1 MVNNENMDNV
11 RLNLTENEKVAQVAL
26 GLGDHMKFNMQENN
40 LNTLINREKAN
51 KFNDQVDAYNE
62 ALNEN
67 NKKTE
72 QAQSELPYDIEK
84 AELKPMF
91 SRIIVKPLAH
101 NPFQKIEMRGS
112 LIVDAGGYTPH
123 AELNPVSG
131 KYEEQKEF
139 IVTGCVVEVGPDV
152 KYLQEGDVI
161 YYRRD
166 TVVPVPFFK
175 QGLVSLAE
183 NQVIAAV
190 NEGLTERFKN
200 VQ

>member
-1 MVNNENMDNV
+1 MSE
-11 RLNLTENEKVAQVAL
+11 RLYLTENEKLAQAAI
-26 GLGDHMKFNMQENN
+26 GLGDHLKFNMQENN
-40 LNTLINREKAN
+40 IDTLIKKEKAN
-51 KFNDQVDAYNE
+51 KFNSQVDAYKE
-62 ALNEN
+62 ALEEN

-72 QAQSELPYDIEK
+72 QAQNEVQYNIEK

-101 NPFQKIEMRGS
+101 NPFQKVQMQGS

-123 AELNPVSG
+123 AELNPISG
-131 KYEEQKEF
+131 QYEEQKEF
-139 IVTGCVVEVGPDV
+139 IVTGCVVEVGPET
-152 KYLQEGDVI
+152 KYLKEGDVV

-183 NQVIAAV
+183 NQVIAVVA
-190 NEGLTERFKN
+190 ESLSERFNN
-200 VQ
+200 V

>member
-1 MVNNENMDNV
+1 MSE
-11 RLNLTENEKVAQVAL
+11 RLYLTENEKLAQAAT
-26 GLGDHMKFNMQENN
+26 GLGDHIKFNMQENN
-40 LNTLINREKAN
+40 IDTLIKKEKAN
-51 KFNDQVDAYNE
+51 KFNSQVDAYKE
-62 ALNEN
+62 ALEEN

-72 QAQSELPYDIEK
+72 QAQNEVQYDIEK

-101 NPFQKIEMRGS
+101 NPFQKVQMQGS

-131 KYEEQKEF
+131 QYEEQREF
-139 IVTGCVVEVGPDV
+139 IVTGCVVEVGPET
-152 KYLQEGDVI
+152 KYLKEGDVV

-183 NQVIAAV
+183 NQVIAVVA
-190 NEGLTERFKN
+190 ESLSERFKN
-200 VQ
+200 TKDNA

>member
-1 MVNNENMDNV
+1 MSE
-11 RLNLTENEKVAQVAL
+11 RLYLTENEKLAQAAI
-26 GLGDHMKFNMQENN
+26 GLGDHLKFNMQENN
-40 LNTLINREKAN
+40 IDTLIKKEKAN
-51 KFNDQVDAYNE
+51 KFNSQVDAYRE
-62 ALNEN
+62 ALEEN

-72 QAQSELPYDIEK
+72 QAQNEVQYDIEK

-101 NPFQKIEMRGS
+101 NPFQKVQMQGS

-123 AELNPVSG
+123 AELNPISG
-131 KYEEQKEF
+131 QYEEQKEF
-139 IVTGCVVEVGPDV
+139 IVTGCVVEVGPET
-152 KYLQEGDVI
+152 KYLKEGDVV

-183 NQVIAAV
+183 NQVIAVV
-190 NEGLTERFKN
+190 NEGLTERFNN
-200 VQ
+200 V

>member
-62 ALNEN
+62 VLNEN

-139 IVTGCVVEVGPDV
+139 IVTGCVIEVGPDV
-152 KYLQEGDVI
+152 KYLQEGDVV

-190 NEGLTERFKN
+190 NEGLTERFKR
-200 VQ
+200 V

>member
-1 MVNNENMDNV
+1 MSE
-11 RLNLTENEKVAQVAL
+11 RLYLTENEKLAQAAV
-26 GLGDHMKFNMQENN
+26 GLGDHIKFNMQENKID
-40 LNTLINREKAN
+40 TLINKEKAN
-51 KFNDQVDAYNE
+51 KFNSQVDAYNE
-62 ALNEN
+62 ALEEN

-72 QAQSELPYDIEK
+72 QAQNEVQYDIEK

-101 NPFQKIEMRGS
+101 NPFQKVQIQGS

-131 KYEEQKEF
+131 QYEEQKEF
-139 IVTGCVVEVGPDV
+139 IITGCVVDVGPET
-152 KYLQEGDVI
+152 KYLKEGDVV

-183 NQVIAAV
+183 NQVIAVV
-190 NEGLTERFKN
+190 NEGLTERFNN
-200 VQ
+200 V

>member
-1 MVNNENMDNV
+1 MVINVNMKNV
-11 RLNLTENEKVAQVAL
+11 RLDLTENEKVAQAAI
-26 GLGDHMKFNMQENN
+26 GLGDHLKFNMQENN
-40 LNTLINREKAN
+40 IDTLIKKEKAN
-51 KFNDQVDAYNE
+51 KFNSQVDAYKE
-62 ALNEN
+62 ALEEN

-72 QAQSELPYDIEK
+72 QAQNEVQYNIEK

-101 NPFQKIEMRGS
+101 NPFQKVQIKGS

-131 KYEEQKEF
+131 QYEEQKEF
-139 IVTGCVVEVGPDV
+139 IVTGCVVEVGPET
-152 KYLQEGDVI
+152 KYLKEGDVV

-183 NQVIAAV
+183 NQVIAVV
-190 NEGLTERFKN
+190 NEGLTERFNN
-200 VQ
+200 V

>member
-1 MVNNENMDNV
+1 MNDV
-11 RLNLTENEKVAQVAL
+11 RLDLTENEKIAQNAM
-26 GLGDHMKFNMQENN
+26 GLGDHLKFNMQENN
-40 LNTLINREKAN
+40 IDTLIKKERAN
-51 KFNDQVDAYNE
+51 KFNSQVDAYKE
-62 ALNEN
+62 ALEEN

-72 QAQSELPYDIEK
+72 QAQNEVQYDIEK

-101 NPFQKIEMRGS
+101 NPFQKVQMRGS

-123 AELNPVSG
+123 AELNPISG
-131 KYEEQKEF
+131 QYEEQKEF
-139 IVTGCVVEVGPDV
+139 IVTGCVVEVGPET
-152 KYLQEGDVI
+152 KYLKEGDVI

-183 NQVIAAV
+183 NQVIAVV
-190 NEGLTERFKN
+190 NEGLTERFNN
-200 VQ
+200 V

>member
-1 MVNNENMDNV
+1 MNE
-11 RLNLTENEKVAQVAL
+11 RLYLTENEKLAQTAI
-26 GLGDHMKFNMQENN
+26 GLGDHLKFNMQENN
-40 LNTLINREKAN
+40 IDTLIKKEKAN
-51 KFNDQVDAYNE
+51 KFNSQVDAYKE
-62 ALNEN
+62 ALEEN

-72 QAQSELPYDIEK
+72 QAQNEVQYDIEK

-101 NPFQKIEMRGS
+101 NPFQKVQIKGS

-131 KYEEQKEF
+131 QYEEQKEF
-139 IVTGCVVEVGPDV
+139 IVTGCVVEVGPET
-152 KYLQEGDVI
+152 KYLKEGDVV

-183 NQVIAAV
+183 NQVIAVVA
-190 NEGLTERFKN
+190 ESLSERFKN
-200 VQ
+200 TKDNA

>member
-1 MVNNENMDNV
+1 MSE
-11 RLNLTENEKVAQVAL
+11 RLYLTENEKLAQAAT
-26 GLGDHMKFNMQENN
+26 GLGDHIKFNMQENN
-40 LNTLINREKAN
+40 IDNIIKKEKAN
-51 KFNDQVDAYNE
+51 KFNSQVDAYKE
-62 ALNEN
+62 ALEEN

-72 QAQSELPYDIEK
+72 QAQNEVQYDIEK

-101 NPFQKIEMRGS
+101 NPFQKVQMQGS

-131 KYEEQKEF
+131 QYEEQREF
-139 IVTGCVVEVGPDV
+139 IVTGCVVEVGPET
-152 KYLQEGDVI
+152 KYLKEGDVI

-183 NQVIAAV
+183 NQVIAVV
-190 NEGLTERFKN
+190 NEGLTERFNN
-200 VQ
+200 V

>member
-1 MVNNENMDNV
+1 MSE
-11 RLNLTENEKVAQVAL
+11 RLYLTENEKLAQAAT
-26 GLGDHMKFNMQENN
+26 GLGDHIKFNMQENN
-40 LNTLINREKAN
+40 IDTIIKKEKAN
-51 KFNDQVDAYNE
+51 KFNSQVDAYKE
-62 ALNEN
+62 ALEEN

-72 QAQSELPYDIEK
+72 QAQNEVQYDIEK

-101 NPFQKIEMRGS
+101 NPFQKVQMQGS

-131 KYEEQKEF
+131 QYEEQREF
-139 IVTGCVVEVGPDV
+139 IVTGCVVEVGPEA
-152 KYLQEGDVI
+152 KYLKEGDVI

-183 NQVIAAV
+183 NQVIAVV
-190 NEGLTERFKN
+190 NEGLTERFNN
-200 VQ
+200 V

>member
-1 MVNNENMDNV
+1 MSE
-11 RLNLTENEKVAQVAL
+11 RLYLTENEKLAQAAT
-26 GLGDHMKFNMQENN
+26 GLGDHIKFNMQENN
-40 LNTLINREKAN
+40 IDTIIKKEKAN
-51 KFNDQVDAYNE
+51 KFNSQVDAYKE
-62 ALNEN
+62 ALEEN

-72 QAQSELPYDIEK
+72 QAQNEVQYDIEK

-101 NPFQKIEMRGS
+101 NPFQKVQMQGS

-131 KYEEQKEF
+131 QYEEQKEF
-139 IVTGCVVEVGPDV
+139 IVTGCVVEVGPEI
-152 KYLQEGDVI
+152 KYLIEGYVV

-183 NQVIAAV
+183 NQVIAVV
-190 NEGLTERFKN
+190 NEGLTERFNN
-200 VQ
+200 V

>member
-1 MVNNENMDNV
+1 MSE
-11 RLNLTENEKVAQVAL
+11 RLYLTENEKLAQAAI
-26 GLGDHMKFNMQENN
+26 GLGDHLKFNMQENN
-40 LNTLINREKAN
+40 IDTLIKKEKAN
-51 KFNDQVDAYNE
+51 KFNSQVDAYKE
-62 ALNEN
+62 ALEEN

-72 QAQSELPYDIEK
+72 QAQNEVQYDIEK

-101 NPFQKIEMRGS
+101 NPFQKVQMQGS

-123 AELNPVSG
+123 AELNPISG
-131 KYEEQKEF
+131 QYEEQKEF
-139 IVTGCVVEVGPDV
+139 IVTGCVVEVGPET
-152 KYLQEGDVI
+152 KYLKEGDVV

-183 NQVIAAV
+183 NQVIAVVA
-190 NEGLTERFKN
+190 ESLSERFKN
-200 VQ
+200 TKGNA

>member
-1 MVNNENMDNV
+1 MSE
-11 RLNLTENEKVAQVAL
+11 RLYLTENEKLAQAAT
-26 GLGDHMKFNMQENN
+26 GLGDHIKFNMQENN
-40 LNTLINREKAN
+40 IDTIIKKEKAN
-51 KFNDQVDAYNE
+51 KFNSQVDAYKE
-62 ALNEN
+62 ALEEN

-72 QAQSELPYDIEK
+72 QAQNAVQYDIEK

-101 NPFQKIEMRGS
+101 NPFQKVQMQGS

-131 KYEEQKEF
+131 QYEEQREF
-139 IVTGCVVEVGPDV
+139 IVTGCVVEVGPET
-152 KYLQEGDVI
+152 KYLKEGDVI

-183 NQVIAAV
+183 NQVIAVV
-190 NEGLTERFKN
+190 NEGLTERFNN
-200 VQ
+200 V

>member
-1 MVNNENMDNV
+1 MSE
-11 RLNLTENEKVAQVAL
+11 RLYLTENEKLAQAAV
-26 GLGDHMKFNMQENN
+26 GLGDHIKFNMQENN
-40 LNTLINREKAN
+40 IDTIIKKEKAN
-51 KFNDQVDAYNE
+51 KFNSQVDAYKE
-62 ALNEN
+62 ALEEN

-72 QAQSELPYDIEK
+72 QAQNEVQYDIEK

-101 NPFQKIEMRGS
+101 NPFQKVQMQGS

-131 KYEEQKEF
+131 QYEEQREF
-139 IVTGCVVEVGPDV
+139 IVTGCVVEVGPET
-152 KYLQEGDVI
+152 KYLKEGDVV

-183 NQVIAAV
+183 NQVIAVVA
-190 NEGLTERFKN
+190 ESLSERFKN
-200 VQ
+200 TKDNA

>member
-1 MVNNENMDNV
+1 MSE
-11 RLNLTENEKVAQVAL
+11 RLYLTENEKLAQAAI
-26 GLGDHMKFNMQENN
+26 GLGDHLKFNMQENN
-40 LNTLINREKAN
+40 IDNLIKKEKVN
-51 KFNDQVDAYNE
+51 KFNSQVEAYEE
-62 ALNEN
+62 ALEEN

-72 QAQSELPYDIEK
+72 QAQNEVQYDIEK

-101 NPFQKIEMRGS
+101 NPFQKVQMQGS

-131 KYEEQKEF
+131 QYEEQKEF
-139 IVTGCVVEVGPDV
+139 IVTGCVVEVGPET
-152 KYLQEGDVI
+152 KYLKEGDVV

-183 NQVIAAV
+183 NQIIAAV
-190 NEGLTERFKN
+190 NEGLTERFNN
-200 VQ
+200 V

>member
-1 MVNNENMDNV
+1 MSE
-11 RLNLTENEKVAQVAL
+11 RLYLTENEKLAQAAT
-26 GLGDHMKFNMQENN
+26 GLGDHLKFNMQDNN
-40 LNTLINREKAN
+40 IDTIIKKERAN
-51 KFNDQVDAYNE
+51 KFNSQVDAYKE
-62 ALNEN
+62 ALEEN

-72 QAQSELPYDIEK
+72 QAQKEVQYDIEK

-101 NPFQKIEMRGS
+101 NPFQKVQMQGS

-123 AELNPVSG
+123 AELNPISG
-131 KYEEQKEF
+131 QYEEQKEF
-139 IVTGCVVEVGPDV
+139 IVTGCVVEVGPET
-152 KYLQEGDVI
+152 KYLKEGDVV

-183 NQVIAAV
+183 NQVIVVV
-190 NEGLTERFKN
+190 NEGLTERFNN
-200 VQ
+200 V

>member
-1 MVNNENMDNV
+1 MSE
-11 RLNLTENEKVAQVAL
+11 RLYLTENEKLAQAAT
-26 GLGDHMKFNMQENN
+26 GLGDHIKFNMQENN
-40 LNTLINREKAN
+40 IDTIIKKEKAN
-51 KFNDQVDAYNE
+51 KFNSQVDAYKE
-62 ALNEN
+62 ALEEN

-72 QAQSELPYDIEK
+72 QAQNEVQYDIEK

-101 NPFQKIEMRGS
+101 NPFQKVQMQGS

-131 KYEEQKEF
+131 QYEEQREF
-139 IVTGCVVEVGPDV
+139 IVTGCVVEVGPET
-152 KYLQEGDVI
+152 KYLKEGGVI

-183 NQVIAAV
+183 NQVIAVV
-190 NEGLTERFKN
+190 NEGLTERFNN
-200 VQ
+200 V

>member
-1 MVNNENMDNV
+1 MTMSE
-11 RLNLTENEKVAQVAL
+11 RLYLTENEKLAQAAT
-26 GLGDHMKFNMQENN
+26 GLGDHIKFNMQENN
-40 LNTLINREKAN
+40 IDTIIKKEKAN
-51 KFNDQVDAYNE
+51 KFNSQVDAYKE
-62 ALNEN
+62 ALEEN

-72 QAQSELPYDIEK
+72 QAQNEVQYDIEK

-101 NPFQKIEMRGS
+101 NPFQKVQVQGS
-112 LIVDAGGYTPH
+112 IIVDAGGYTPH

-131 KYEEQKEF
+131 QYEEQREF
-139 IVTGCVVEVGPDV
+139 IVTGCVVEVGPET
-152 KYLQEGDVI
+152 KYLKEGDVV

-183 NQVIAAV
+183 NQVIAVV
-190 NEGLTERFKN
+190 NEGLTERFNN
-200 VQ
+200 V

>member
-1 MVNNENMDNV
+1 MSE
-11 RLNLTENEKVAQVAL
+11 RLYLTENEKLAQAAT
-26 GLGDHMKFNMQENN
+26 GLGDYIKFNMQENN
-40 LNTLINREKAN
+40 IDTIIKKEKAN
-51 KFNDQVDAYNE
+51 KFNSQVDAYKE
-62 ALNEN
+62 ALEEN

-72 QAQSELPYDIEK
+72 QAQNEVQYDIEK

-101 NPFQKIEMRGS
+101 NPFQKVQMQGS

-131 KYEEQKEF
+131 QYEEQREF
-139 IVTGCVVEVGPDV
+139 IVTGCVVEVGPET
-152 KYLQEGDVI
+152 KYLKEGDVI

-183 NQVIAAV
+183 NQVIAVV
-190 NEGLTERFKN
+190 NEGLTERFNN
-200 VQ
+200 V

>member
-1 MVNNENMDNV
+1 MSE
-11 RLNLTENEKVAQVAL
+11 RLYLTENEKLAQAAI
-26 GLGDHMKFNMQENN
+26 GLGDHLKFNMQENN
-40 LNTLINREKAN
+40 IDTLIKKEKAN
-51 KFNDQVDAYNE
+51 KFNSQVDAYKE
-62 ALNEN
+62 ALEEN

-72 QAQSELPYDIEK
+72 QAQNEVQYDIEK

-101 NPFQKIEMRGS
+101 NPFQKVQMQGS

-123 AELNPVSG
+123 AELNPISG
-131 KYEEQKEF
+131 QYEEQKEF
-139 IVTGCVVEVGPDV
+139 IVTGCVVEVGPET
-152 KYLQEGDVI
+152 KYLKEGDVV

-183 NQVIAAV
+183 NQVIAVVA
-190 NEGLTERFKN
+190 ESLSERFNN
-200 VQ
+200 V

>member
-1 MVNNENMDNV
+1 MSE
-11 RLNLTENEKVAQVAL
+11 RIFLTENEKIAQEAI
-26 GLGDHMKFNMQENN
+26 GFNDHVKFNMQENN
-40 LNTLINREKAN
+40 IDNILSKEKAN
-51 KFNDQVDAYNE
+51 KFNSQVDAYKE
-62 ALNEN
+62 ALEEN

-72 QAQSELPYDIEK
+72 QAQKEVPYDIEK

-101 NPFQKIEMRGS
+101 NPFQKVQMQGS

-123 AELNPVSG
+123 AEFNPVSG
-131 KYEEQKEF
+131 QYEEQKEF
-139 IVTGCVVEVGPDV
+139 IVTGCVVEVGPET
-152 KYLQEGDVI
+152 KYLKEGDVV

-183 NQVIAAV
+183 NQVIAVV
-190 NEGLTERFKN
+190 NEGLTERFNN
-200 VQ
+200 V

>member
-1 MVNNENMDNV
+1 MSE
-11 RLNLTENEKVAQVAL
+11 RLYLTENEKLAQAAT
-26 GLGDHMKFNMQENN
+26 GLGDHIKFNMQENN
-40 LNTLINREKAN
+40 IDTIIKKEKAN
-51 KFNDQVDAYNE
+51 KFNSQVDAYKE
-62 ALNEN
+62 ALEEN

-72 QAQSELPYDIEK
+72 QAQNEVQYDIEK

-91 SRIIVKPLAH
+91 SRIIVKPLVH
-101 NPFQKIEMRGS
+101 NPFQKVQMQGS

-131 KYEEQKEF
+131 QYEEQREF
-139 IVTGCVVEVGPDV
+139 IVTGCVVEVGPET
-152 KYLQEGDVI
+152 KYLKEGDVI

-183 NQVIAAV
+183 NQVIAVV
-190 NEGLTERFKN
+190 NEGLTERFNN
-200 VQ
+200 V

>member
-1 MVNNENMDNV
+1 MSE
-11 RLNLTENEKVAQVAL
+11 RLYLTENEKLAQAAT
-26 GLGDHMKFNMQENN
+26 GLGDHIKFNMQENN
-40 LNTLINREKAN
+40 IDTIIKKEKAN
-51 KFNDQVDAYNE
+51 KFNSQVDAYKE
-62 ALNEN
+62 ALEEN

-72 QAQSELPYDIEK
+72 QAQNEVQYDIEK

-101 NPFQKIEMRGS
+101 NPFQKVQMQGS

-131 KYEEQKEF
+131 QYEEQREF
-139 IVTGCVVEVGPDV
+139 IVTGCVVEVGPETKDL
-152 KYLQEGDVI
+152 KEGDVI

-183 NQVIAAV
+183 NQVIAVV
-190 NEGLTERFKN
+190 NEGLTERWNK
-200 VQ
+200 V

>member
-1 MVNNENMDNV
+1 MSE
-11 RLNLTENEKVAQVAL
+11 RLYLTENEKLAQDAI
-26 GLGDHMKFNMQENN
+26 GLGDHLKFNMQENN
-40 LNTLINREKAN
+40 IDTLIKKEKAN
-51 KFNDQVDAYNE
+51 KFNSQVDAYKE
-62 ALNEN
+62 ALEEN

-72 QAQSELPYDIEK
+72 QAQNEVQYDIEK

-101 NPFQKIEMRGS
+101 NPFQKVQMQGS

-123 AELNPVSG
+123 AELNPISG
-131 KYEEQKEF
+131 QYEEQKEF
-139 IVTGCVVEVGPDV
+139 IVTGCVVEVGPET
-152 KYLQEGDVI
+152 KYLKEGDVV

-183 NQVIAAV
+183 NQVIAVVA
-190 NEGLTERFKN
+190 ESLSERFKN
-200 VQ
+200 TKDNA

>member
-1 MVNNENMDNV
+1 MSE
-11 RLNLTENEKVAQVAL
+11 RLYLTENEKLAQAAT
-26 GLGDHMKFNMQENN
+26 GLGDHIKFNMQENN
-40 LNTLINREKAN
+40 IDTIIKKEKAN
-51 KFNDQVDAYNE
+51 KFNSQVDAYKE
-62 ALNEN
+62 ALEEN

-72 QAQSELPYDIEK
+72 QAQNEVQYDIEK

-101 NPFQKIEMRGS
+101 NPFQKVQMQGS

-131 KYEEQKEF
+131 QYEEQREF
-139 IVTGCVVEVGPDV
+139 IVTGCVVEVGPET
-152 KYLQEGDVI
+152 KYLKEGDVV

-183 NQVIAAV
+183 NQVIAVVA
-190 NEGLTERFKN
+190 ESLSERFKN
-200 VQ
+200 TKDNA